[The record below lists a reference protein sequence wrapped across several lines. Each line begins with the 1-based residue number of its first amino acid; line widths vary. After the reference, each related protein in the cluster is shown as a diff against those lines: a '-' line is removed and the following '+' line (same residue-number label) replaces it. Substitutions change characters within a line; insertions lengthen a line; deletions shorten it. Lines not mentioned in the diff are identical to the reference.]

1 MTLPLTIA
9 LALISASRRS
19 RGEKSESRAGASL
32 MSLAGAALL
41 SVTRPQPIRAALAL
55 ALAAANRRGALR
67 QCPHKP
73 ARRHLGDAC
82 DQLVLHPGN
91 GDDLAGLDVI
101 QTVTD
106 QSVGLEPHDLGQL
119 GRLSVG

>member
-1 MTLPLTIA
+1 MMTLPRTIA

-19 RGEKSESRAGASL
+19 RGEKSESCTGAAL

-41 SVTRPQPIRAALAL
+41 SVTRRQPIRAALAL
-55 ALAAANRRGALR
+55 AATNRRGAPR
-67 QCPHKP
+67 QCPHEP
-73 ARRHLGDAC
+73 ARRHLGDAG
-82 DQLVLHPGN
+82 DQLVLHPRD

-106 QSVGLEPHDLGQL
+106 QPVGLEPHDLG
-119 GRLSVG
+119 